1 MPRRKR
7 SRTRA
12 PPAAGPSPPPGR
24 PLESLQLGDRLAVRD
39 ADHGYWLATFDGW
52 ACGEKR
58 FARVRYLMKPI
69 CDHPD
74 YCSGNGES
82 LYLGQPEHLSHGEHW
97 NNNQHNIQG
106 FDEMRGHFDHS
117 RMCFYTARANGD
129 SQLCSDGGSSHDWR
143 DINDARNR
151 GQVIMCGRIVGECP

>member
-1 MPRRKR
+1 MCEDSDVRADLGSANRGVQAHSYVFAVVPIQGGGSFPDYMVEECRRH
-7 SRTRA
+7 
-12 PPAAGPSPPPGR
+12 
-24 PLESLQLGDRLAVRD
+24 D
-39 ADHGYWLATFDGW
+39 
-52 ACGEKR
+52 
-58 FARVRYLMKPI
+58 MKPI